1 MGTHPGDE
9 GDGRAEPA
17 SHGWTERI
25 DHVRARAED
34 AAARYRELARRDPV
48 YALPIV
54 AATTYVARQGMLLAS
69 AIAFR
74 TFLWLMPLALLA
86 AGLLTGIGRSYPSV
100 AERAQRT
107 TGVTAVARQQIVAA
121 LQDGGQ
127 SWWVAVVVGL
137 AGFLWTTRTL
147 MRNLIQATAH
157 IWDAPTRRQPQ
168 RHVIISSLI
177 FAGAWLMLFFAF
189 GLVSTLDILAVGI
202 IATFI
207 TQVTLSTL
215 VWLVISLRLPDRRES
230 WTDLLPGC
238 FLFGLGL
245 SLMQLVGRFYL
256 PARFEHSSQLYGS
269 LGVAAVILVWLLLLG
284 HLTTISALVNRVW
297 FDYRADR
304 AQQAAAASAVS
315 AVSAA
320 SGDGGES
327 VTAPPPSPA
336 PGRPTTRG

>member
-1 MGTHPGDE
+1 MATHPGDE
-9 GDGRAEPA
+9 GDGRPEPT
-17 SHGWTERI
+17 SHGLGSRI
-25 DHVRARAED
+25 DHMRARAED

-54 AATTYVARQGMLLAS
+54 ALTTYVARQGMLLAS

-86 AGLLTGIGRSYPSV
+86 AGLLTGIGRSFPSV

-121 LQDGGQ
+121 LHDGGQ
-127 SWWVAVVVGL
+127 SWWVAVVIGL

-189 GLVSTLDILAVGI
+189 GLVSTLDIAPVGI
-202 IATFI
+202 VATFV
-207 TQVTLSTL
+207 TQVTLSTI

-238 FLFGLGL
+238 LLFGLGL
-245 SLMQLVGRFYL
+245 SLMQIVGRFYL

-297 FDYRADR
+297 FDYRLDR
-304 AQQAAAASAVS
+304 RQQAAASTSPTGATGASDATGATVI
-315 AVSAA
+315 
-320 SGDGGES
+320 
-327 VTAPPPSPA
+327 APPPSPA
-336 PGRPTTRG
+336 PGRPTRRG

>member
-1 MGTHPGDE
+1 MGTHPGAQD
-9 GDGRAEPA
+9 DGHPRSAPGRWA
-17 SHGWTERI
+17 ERI

-34 AAARYRELARRDPV
+34 AAARYRRLARRNPV

-86 AGLLTGIGRSYPSV
+86 AGLLTGIGRSHPDV
-100 AERAQRT
+100 AERAQQT
-107 TGVTAVARQQIVAA
+107 TGVTAVARQQIVGA

-137 AGFLWTTRTL
+137 GGFLWTTRTL

-157 IWDAPTRRQPQ
+157 IWDAPTPHQPQ
-168 RHVIISSLI
+168 RRVLISSLI

-189 GLVSTLDILAVGI
+189 GLVSTLDIVAVGV
-202 IATFI
+202 IATFLSQI
-207 TQVTLSTL
+207 ALSTL

-238 FLFGLGL
+238 LFFGLGL

-284 HLTTISALVNRVW
+284 HLTTLSALVNRVW
-297 FDYRADR
+297 FDYRIDR
-304 AQQAAAASAVS
+304 REQQAAASGPS
-315 AVSAA
+315 IAA
-320 SGDGGES
+320 DES
-327 VTAPPPSPA
+327 VTAPARSPA
-336 PGRPTTRG
+336 PGRPTTRA

>member
-9 GDGRAEPA
+9 GDAHPA
-17 SHGWTERI
+17 PSQHGWTERI

-54 AATTYVARQGMLLAS
+54 ALTTYVARQGMLLAS

-86 AGLLTGIGRSYPSV
+86 AGLLTGVGLSFPLV
-100 AERAQRT
+100 AARAEKT

-127 SWWVAVVVGL
+127 SWWVAVIVGL
-137 AGFLWTTRTL
+137 VGFLWTTRTL

-168 RHVIISSLI
+168 RQVIVSSVI
-177 FAGAWLMLFFAF
+177 FASAWLMLFFAV
-189 GLVSTLDILAVGI
+189 GLASTIDILPAGI
-202 IATFI
+202 VATFL
-207 TQVTLSTL
+207 TQITLSTL

-238 FLFGLGL
+238 LLFGLGL
-245 SLMQLVGRFYL
+245 TLMQLVGRFYL

-269 LGVAAVILVWLLLLG
+269 LGVAAVILVWLLILG
-284 HLTTISALVNRVW
+284 HLTTVSALVNRVW

-304 AQQAAAASAVS
+304 AQQEAAAERAS
-315 AVSAA
+315 
-320 SGDGGES
+320 DDDDR

>member
-9 GDGRAEPA
+9 GVARPEPPP
-17 SHGWTERI
+17 HGWAERI

-86 AGLLTGIGRSYPSV
+86 AGLLTGVGRSYPSV

-137 AGFLWTTRTL
+137 IGFLWTTRTL

-177 FAGAWLMLFFAF
+177 FAAAWLMLFFAF
-189 GLVSTLDILAVGI
+189 GLVSTLDILAVGV

-238 FLFGLGL
+238 ILFGVGL

-297 FDYRADR
+297 FDYRVDR
-304 AQQAAAASAVS
+304 AEQEAAAERASNAD
-315 AVSAA
+315 A
-320 SGDGGES
+320 DG
-327 VTAPPPSPA
+327 VTAPRPSPA

>member
-1 MGTHPGDE
+1 MGTHPVDE
-9 GDGRAEPA
+9 GDAHPA
-17 SHGWTERI
+17 TPPHGWADRI
-25 DHVRARAED
+25 DHMRARAED

-54 AATTYVARQGMLLAS
+54 ALTTYVARQGMLLAS

-74 TFLWLMPLALLA
+74 AFLWLMPLALLA
-86 AGLLTGIGRSYPSV
+86 AGLLTGLGRTFPRM
-100 AERAQRT
+100 AERAQT
-107 TGVTAVARQQIVAA
+107 ATGVTAVARQQVVAA

-127 SWWVAVVVGL
+127 SWWVAVAVGL
-137 AGFLWTTRTL
+137 VGFLWTTRTL

-157 IWDAPTRRQPQ
+157 IWEAPTRRQTQ
-168 RHVIISSLI
+168 RQVIISSLI

-189 GLVSTLDILAVGI
+189 GLVSILDVVPAGI
-202 IATFI
+202 VAAFV
-207 TQVTLSTL
+207 TQVVLITL

-238 FLFGLGL
+238 FLFGFGL
-245 SLMQLVGRFYL
+245 SLLQVVGRFYL

-269 LGVAAVILVWLLLLG
+269 LGIAAVILVWLLLLG

-297 FDYRADR
+297 FDYRVDR
-304 AQQAAAASAVS
+304 RQQEAAASTP
-315 AVSAA
+315 
-320 SGDGGES
+320 SGDTGDTG
-327 VTAPPPSPA
+327 VTAPAPSPA

>member
-1 MGTHPGDE
+1 MGTHPVDE
-9 GDGRAEPA
+9 GDAHPA
-17 SHGWTERI
+17 TPPHGWADRI
-25 DHVRARAED
+25 DHMRARAED

-54 AATTYVARQGMLLAS
+54 ALTTYVARQGMLLAS

-86 AGLLTGIGRSYPSV
+86 AGLLTGIGRSFPSM
-100 AERAQRT
+100 AERAQKT

-127 SWWVAVVVGL
+127 SWWVAVAVGL
-137 AGFLWTTRTL
+137 GGFLWTTRTL

-157 IWDAPTRRQPQ
+157 IWDAPTPRQSQ

-177 FAGAWLMLFFAF
+177 FAGAWIILFFAF
-189 GLVSTLDILAVGI
+189 GLASTLDILPVGI
-202 IATFI
+202 VATFL
-207 TQVTLSTL
+207 TQVTLSTV
-215 VWLVISLRLPDRRES
+215 VWLLISLRLPDRRES
-230 WTDLLPGC
+230 WTDLLPGSV
-238 FLFGLGL
+238 FFGLGL
-245 SLMQLVGRFYL
+245 SVMQLVGRFYL

-297 FDYRADR
+297 FDYRVDR
-304 AQQAAAASAVS
+304 AQQEAAASSPS
-315 AVSAA
+315 AET
-320 SGDGGES
+320 DES
-327 VTAPPPSPA
+327 VTAPAPSPA